1 VIIKMFRIFLVV
13 ILGLGVAS
21 CTQRVPSERARE
33 LQEWMR
39 DNGKKKILCTTAQI
53 KDLVKGVG
61 GDVVDVIALIEGEH
75 DPHSYQLV
83 KGDDE
88 KFLRADCIFSNGLGL
103 EHGSSLARKLRAN
116 PHAYALGDAILR
128 HNPSHILFLGKT
140 PDPHIWMDME
150 LFAESVPFIVEVLG
164 TICPSHK
171 DLMKKNGKKLQEELE
186 KNHHYIQNLLHQI
199 PAQRRYLV
207 TTHDAFGYFARAY
220 LSQKSELENGSW
232 EDRVEAP
239 EGLAPSGELSTADI
253 SRIVDHILAHKIDVI
268 FPEMNLS
275 RDSLKKLIAC
285 VEKKG
290 GHLRIAKKPLF
301 GDSIG
306 KEYIASM
313 RYNGETIREEIM
325 K

>member
-1 VIIKMFRIFLVV
+1 
-13 ILGLGVAS
+13 
-21 CTQRVPSERARE
+21 
-33 LQEWMR
+33 
-39 DNGKKKILCTTAQI
+39 
-53 KDLVKGVG
+53 
-61 GDVVDVIALIEGEH
+61 
-75 DPHSYQLV
+75 
-83 KGDDE
+83 
-88 KFLRADCIFSNGLGL
+88 
-103 EHGSSLARKLRAN
+103 
-116 PHAYALGDAILR
+116 
-128 HNPSHILFLGKT
+128 
-140 PDPHIWMDME
+140 ME